1 MTHLVLEIHFTGQ
14 LWQDAVQIIH
24 TAYQAVQIISHKACS
39 SLICPFA
46 SATTNKGAAVPEV
59 GQTC

>member
-14 LWQDAVQIIH
+14 LWQDAVQII
-24 TAYQAVQIISHKACS
+24 SHKACS
-39 SLICPFA
+39 SFICPFA

-59 GQTC
+59 RQTC